1 MNQQRYWNESALV
14 LKRYSA
20 GEKDR
25 QVILFVKGVGKI
37 SAKARGAKNLTSPFV
52 SRLSPLNVC
61 RVLMYRA
68 SSGYWTIT
76 QCETIREF
84 SPSTHSTQKAMIGLT
99 MLDIIDRCSEPE
111 HVNDSLYEVAIDT
124 LEKLASIN
132 NEQKMEQLFSIFQVK
147 VFEILGILPSFS
159 HCTRCHK
166 KIDLDKISGWDM
178 IQITCHDCEKFNPKN
193 HARETFDKEY
203 LKLLNY
209 MKKNIIES
217 SLKISL
223 NNKQGKDL
231 KRMLKTLWNA
241 QTFSL
246 PKSFDVLESL
256 HA

>member
-25 QVILFVKGVGKI
+25 QVIVFIKGVGKV

-61 RVLMYRA
+61 RVLMYRT

-76 QCETIREF
+76 QCETMHEF
-84 SPSTHSTQKAMIGLT
+84 NPSSHSTQKAMIGLT

-111 HVNDSLYEVAIDT
+111 HINDPLYDVAIET
-124 LEKLASIN
+124 LEKLESMID
-132 NEQKMEQLFSIFQVK
+132 EKKMEQLFDIFQVK

-178 IQITCHDCEKFNPKN
+178 LQIACHECEKYNPKR

-209 MKKNIIES
+209 IKKNTVEA

-223 NNKQGKDL
+223 NHEEGKDM
-231 KRMLKTLWNA
+231 KKMIRALWNA

-256 HA
+256 RA

>member
-25 QVILFVKGVGKI
+25 QVILYIKGVGKI

-52 SRLSPLNVC
+52 SRLSPLNTC

-68 SSGYWTIT
+68 GSGYWTIT
-76 QCETIREF
+76 QCETLREF
-84 SPSTHSTQKAMIGLT
+84 TPEKHSTKKAIIGLT
-99 MLDIIDRCSEPE
+99 MMDIIDRCSEPE
-111 HVNDSLYEVAIDT
+111 HVNDPLYEVTIET
-124 LEKLASIN
+124 LEKLELMID
-132 NEQKMEQLFSIFQVK
+132 EKKMEQLFDIFQVK
-147 VFEILGILPSFS
+147 IFEILGILPSFS
-159 HCTRCHK
+159 HCTRCHQ
-166 KIDLDKISGWDM
+166 KIDPEKISGWDM
-178 IQITCHDCEKFNPKN
+178 LQITCHDCEKFNPKK
-193 HARETFDKEY
+193 HARETFNKEY

-209 MKKNIIES
+209 LQKNTIEA
-217 SLKISL
+217 SLKISMDEDQ
-223 NNKQGKDL
+223 NKDMK
-231 KRMLKTLWNA
+231 KMLRTLWNA

>member
-25 QVILFVKGVGKI
+25 QVILFIKGVGKI

-61 RVLMYRA
+61 RVLMYRT
-68 SSGYWTIT
+68 SSGHWTVT

-84 SPSTHSTQKAMIGLT
+84 APETHSTQKAMLGLT
-99 MLDIIDRCSEPE
+99 ILDIIDRCSEPE
-111 HVNDSLYEVAIDT
+111 HVNDPLYEVAVET
-124 LEKLASIN
+124 LEKLASIDD
-132 NEQKMEQLFSIFQVK
+132 EGKMEQLFNIFQVK
-147 VFEILGILPSFS
+147 TFEILGILPSFS

-178 IQITCHDCEKFNPKN
+178 LQITCHECEKLNPKR

-209 MKKNIIES
+209 IQRNTTEA

-223 NNKQGKDL
+223 NKEQEKDV
-231 KRMLKTLWNA
+231 KRMIKTLWNA

-246 PKSFDVLESL
+246 PKSLDVLESL
-256 HA
+256 RA